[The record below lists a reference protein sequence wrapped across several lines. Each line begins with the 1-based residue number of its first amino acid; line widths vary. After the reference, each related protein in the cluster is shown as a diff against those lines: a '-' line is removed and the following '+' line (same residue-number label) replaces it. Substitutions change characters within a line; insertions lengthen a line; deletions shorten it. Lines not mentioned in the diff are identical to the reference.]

1 MRNLVRNACTSYMV
15 VTCGGDA
22 LLHDTQSHATGRQ
35 GSPWECWGGSWLARE
50 LSANTVTQ
58 IITQRHHNN
67 ELWNQLPIL
76 HNWRKI
82 WSMFELVPALS
93 LLLEIKLRKN
103 SHSDL
108 KQMEGFRFKSIH
120 NMPSSPTYELPLQPM
135 IYDVHTTGSTNLKL
149 WFLWKEGERNFIS
162 LTRRLEFVRKKKTLP
177 SA

>member
-1 MRNLVRNACTSYMV
+1 MV

-22 LLHDTQSHATGRQ
+22 LLHDTQSHETGRQ

-50 LSANTVTQ
+50 LSANTVTR
-58 IITQRHHNN
+58 IITQRHYNN

-82 WSMFELVPALS
+82 WSMFELVPASS
-93 LLLEIKLRKN
+93 LLLAIKLRKN

-108 KQMEGFRFKSIH
+108 KQLEGLGFKSIH
-120 NMPSSPTYELPLQPM
+120 NMLSSTTYEFPLQPM
-135 IYDVHTTGSTNLKL
+135 IHDVHTTGSTNLKL

-162 LTRRLEFVRKKKTLP
+162 LTRRLEFVRKKKNLP